1 MRLRWQLPWR
11 AASCREA
18 GGPPGPTPGGAAAP
32 PFNLFPNCVGLVGSL
47 SLTACLSTLAILVST
62 LLESFKAEISN
73 QLRVFL
79 EALAIFPSAEA
90 SERCSC
96 ALRPDVNQ
104 RQRQR
109 SIVCSPTWSA
119 PDFSDDLSFLV
130 IPSAWRISN
139 STALPMNV
147 VAFWKERRAEKRARR
162 LAKAQSDE
170 IDRQLVEESKHRRQR
185 HDILLIS
192 SCSHLLRFLAAVWV
206 DLYCIRQVLLH
217 AKQKRSPSSSI

>member
-1 MRLRWQLPWR
+1 MSPTFCRPARAGVRLGGSCPGGVLPR
-11 AASCREA
+11 GRR
-18 GGPPGPTPGGAAAP
+18 PTGPTLGGAAAP
-32 PFNLFPNCVGLVGSL
+32 PFNLFPNCVGLVISL
-47 SLTACLSTLAILVST
+47 SAAVCLSTLTILVST

-79 EALAIFPSAEA
+79 DRGLSRSARDFPSAEA
-90 SERCSC
+90 SERRFV
-96 ALRPDVNQ
+96 RPGVNQ

-109 SIVCSPTWSA
+109 SIVCSRSPTWSA
-119 PDFSDDLSFLV
+119 PDFSDSLSFLV
-130 IPSAWRISN
+130 IPSARRISN
-139 STALPMNV
+139 CTALPMNV

-192 SCSHLLRFLAAVWV
+192 SCSHLFAILGR
-206 DLYCIRQVLLH
+206 RMG
-217 AKQKRSPSSSI
+217 

>member
-1 MRLRWQLPWR
+1 M
-11 AASCREA
+11 A
-18 GGPPGPTPGGAAAP
+18 GAAGP
-32 PFNLFPNCVGLVGSL
+32 PFNLFQLCRPGRILEFNGVLEYFSYTCLARIFQGRNFKSAPSISRSL
-47 SLTACLSTLAILVST
+47 SRSA
-62 LLESFKAEISN
+62 
-73 QLRVFL
+73 RD
-79 EALAIFPSAEA
+79 FPSAEA
-90 SERCSC
+90 SERRFVR
-96 ALRPDVNQ
+96 LDVNQ

-109 SIVCSPTWSA
+109 SIVCGRSPTWSA

-130 IPSAWRISN
+130 IPSARRISN

-192 SCSHLLRFLAAVWV
+192 SCSPPFCDSWPPYGLT
-206 DLYCIRQVLLH
+206 CIVFDRCSCMPSRSVRHRQ
-217 AKQKRSPSSSI
+217 AYESRPR